1 MRAFLRHHHHPS
13 TTTTSTLPTY
23 SFFPLS
29 LGRTGVCVP
38 LVGTLAEQA
47 ITSCVQ
53 LVPTLRHYSAF
64 GRRLYSPNPNVV
76 WRRALS
82 ICCHCTR
89 QNPLRRESRVL
100 NVSGVA
106 NVGIAVAV
114 ALRTE
119 NRDTVEK
126 YLLVTGRSSRRLIRN

>member
-1 MRAFLRHHHHPS
+1 MH
-13 TTTTSTLPTY
+13 
-23 SFFPLS
+23 
-29 LGRTGVCVP
+29 VVQQCVP
-38 LVGTLAEQA
+38 SSGTTIIHPPPQRPRYPRTLFSPCLSDGQEYVCPWLVHLLSKPSHHASNWFPHSGTIA
-47 ITSCVQ
+47 
-53 LVPTLRHYSAF
+53 PSAV
-64 GRRLYSPNPNVV
+64 GCTVSPNPNVV

-119 NRDTVEK
+119 NRDTP
-126 YLLVTGRSSRRLIRN
+126 